1 MVSKPRFPIFG
12 MTTQPELELLLHC
25 LRPQPD
31 STQLK
36 LLAAK
41 PLNWNYLID
50 LAFGQGVLPLFFSS
64 LEAICPEQVPL
75 GHFERLRQLF
85 KLNLINTL
93 SLSGELT
100 RLAPQFDEAKI
111 PFMVLKGPTL
121 AQMAYGDITLR
132 QYTDLDLVVKESQL
146 EAARKLLI
154 TGGFRTK
161 PELTPFLQ
169 AKYTRLRYEQDYWKA
184 GGNSLVD
191 LHWSV
196 LPRGFSFSPDPLIV
210 WDKPR
215 QLEVAGVQ
223 VWTLSPENLL
233 LYLCA
238 HAAKHDWQS
247 LSFVC
252 DIAWLLHSQP
262 QLDWELVLVRAGK
275 FGTAQMLLTGL
286 RLAQS
291 MLAVPL
297 PQNIIRK
304 IEENKSI
311 EKIAE
316 RAQLLM
322 FGATPDSLRRFL
334 GYNLYLKSMESPKD
348 KAHFWITQALQPT
361 PLEWQLL
368 PLPARLYPLYYLLRP
383 LRLGAKVIFSKF

>member
-1 MVSKPRFPIFG
+1 MI
-12 MTTQPELELLLHC
+12 TQPELELLLYC

-31 STQLK
+31 PTRLK
-36 LLAAK
+36 LLAAE
-41 PLNWNYLID
+41 PLNWDYLID

-64 LEAICPEQVPL
+64 LEAICPEQVPPV
-75 GHFERLRQLF
+75 HFERLRQLF

-100 RLAPQFDEAKI
+100 RLAPQFDKAKI
-111 PFMVLKGPTL
+111 LFLVLKGPTL

-132 QYTDLDLVVKESQL
+132 QYTDLDLLVKENQL
-146 EAARKLLI
+146 QAARKLLI
-154 TGGFRTK
+154 TDGFRPK
-161 PELTPFLQ
+161 PDLTPFLQ

-210 WDKPR
+210 WDKPC
-215 QLEVAGVQ
+215 QIEVAGAQ

-252 DIAWLLHSQP
+252 DIAWLIHSQP

-275 FGTAQMLLTGL
+275 FGTAPMLLTGL
-286 RLAQS
+286 WLAHR

-304 IEENKSI
+304 LEGNMSVEE
-311 EKIAE
+311 IAE
-316 RAQLLM
+316 RAEVLM
-322 FGATPDSLRRFL
+322 LGATPNPLRRFL
-334 GYNLYLKSMESPKD
+334 RYNLYLKSMENLQD
-348 KAHFWITQALQPT
+348 KAHFWINETLQPT
-361 PLEWQLL
+361 SLEWQLL

-383 LRLGAKVIFSKF
+383 LRLAAKITFRKF